1 MTPVAWRKAVPADA
15 EALSRL
21 GSATFLTAF
30 AHDHPRQ
37 GLLDFL
43 RTEHSIEFYAQRLT
57 DLAYHIIIGETPLL
71 APVGYVM
78 LTPPDHPDLR
88 QPGDIELKR
97 IYMLG
102 PWQGGGNGKA
112 MLNLALYAA
121 REREAKRI
129 ILAVYENNERARAFY
144 EREGFEYVGDTVFMV
159 GDVPFKDL
167 LYAKAL

>member
-1 MTPVAWRKAVPADA
+1 MTPVSWRNAGPDDA
-15 EALSRL
+15 EALSYL
-21 GSATFLTAF
+21 GRATFLAAF
-30 AHDHPRQ
+30 AHDHP
-37 GLLDFL
+37 GGALLDFL
-43 RTEHSIEFYAQRLT
+43 RTEHSQEFYAKRLA
-57 DLAYHIIIGETPLL
+57 DPDYHLIIGETPLGV
-71 APVGYVM
+71 PVGYVM

-112 MLNLALYAA
+112 LVDMAMDVA
-121 REREAKRI
+121 RERNAARV

-144 EREGFEYVGDTVFMV
+144 EREKFAYIGDTIFMV

-167 LYAKAL
+167 LYAKVL

>member
-1 MTPVAWRKAVPADA
+1 MTPVDWRKAVPGDE

-30 AHDHPRQ
+30 AHDHP
-37 GLLDFL
+37 GPALLDFL
-43 RTEHSIEFYAQRLT
+43 RDQHSMEFYAKRLA
-57 DLAYHIIIGETPLL
+57 DPAYHIIIGETPLN

-78 LTPPDHPDLR
+78 LTPPDHPDLS
-88 QPGDIELKR
+88 QSGDIELKR

-112 MLNLALYAA
+112 MLKLALDAA
-121 REREAKRI
+121 RERGATRV

-144 EREGFEYVGDTVFMV
+144 SREGFAYIGDTIFMV

-167 LYAKAL
+167 LYAKTL